1 MCNNLLRRP
10 TNHPPPPSPPRVAL
24 RITFPFVQPQ
34 CHSSRFDQRSRNKN
48 IIFDNALNFIKMVCW
63 YLQVQRNP
71 PALSTSQ
78 VSHNHN
84 RREWQCACHA
94 RRPGISIHTRGA
106 TATNE
111 SEKYSRWTCSF
122 CVVAHSKKEWKK
134 KKRAFLHHVSLPRS
148 PRRPTSSF
156 QSVYSMHAHSRF
168 FFSFHLSFF
177 LLFFLEHGRILTNP
191 YCPLW

>member
-1 MCNNLLRRP
+1 MCNNILRP
-10 TNHPPPPSPPRVAL
+10 TNQPPPTTTLLATSRIANCTSL
-24 RITFPFVQPQ
+24 RSTSMPFVTVRPTLPQ
-34 CHSSRFDQRSRNKN
+34 QEYHFRQRPEFYKN
-48 IIFDNALNFIKMVCW
+48 GLW

-84 RREWQCACHA
+84 RREWQCASHA

-122 CVVAHSKKEWKK
+122 CVVAHSKKNGRKK
-134 KKRAFLHHVSLPRS
+134 KERSSITFPCLDHLVVPLPRS
-148 PRRPTSSF
+148 I

-168 FFSFHLSFF
+168 FFSFTF
-177 LLFFLEHGRILTNP
+177 LFFF
-191 YCPLW
+191 YFF